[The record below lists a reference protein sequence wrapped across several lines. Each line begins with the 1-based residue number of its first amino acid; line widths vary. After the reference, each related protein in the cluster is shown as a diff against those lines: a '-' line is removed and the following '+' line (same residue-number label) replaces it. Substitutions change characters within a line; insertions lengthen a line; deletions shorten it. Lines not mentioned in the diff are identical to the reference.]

1 MKTNIQ
7 PLTIWI
13 VGASSGIGLELTKL
27 WLDSG
32 HKVIASSRQA
42 NESESLFELKHT
54 FPYHLILLD
63 VDAAN
68 ATMAEHYVDQ
78 AWNAFGGIDR
88 WFYNAGAY
96 EVMRFEAWDI
106 KSFEQM
112 NATNYMG
119 AVHLMIPLSQRF
131 ATHGG
136 GEWVWNASLS
146 SYFGL
151 PYGGAYSAPKAA
163 LLNLAESLQPEL
175 KTKGITLRII
185 NHGFVKT
192 RLTSKNSF
200 DMPQLMEPQYA
211 AEEIAKALDSNPG
224 FEIRFPKALSRFLS
238 LLRLLPYSLSLK
250 LTSKT
255 LR

>member
-1 MKTNIQ
+1 MKK
-7 PLTIWI
+7 LTIWI
-13 VGASSGIGLELTKL
+13 VGASSGIGLELTKR
-27 WLDSG
+27 WLRDG
-32 HKVIASSRQA
+32 HEVIASSRNA
-42 NESESLFELKHT
+42 TASEALKELQFYYPH
-54 FPYHLILLD
+54 HLILID
-63 VDAAN
+63 VD
-68 ATMAEHYVDQ
+68 TSSSIPMDSVVEQ
-78 AWNAFGGIDR
+78 AWSAFGGIDR

-119 AVHLMIPLSQRF
+119 AVRLMIPLSQRF

-211 AEEIAKALDSNPG
+211 AQEIANALDSNPG